1 MISVKRRKNHNMGEC
16 PISLIKMTI
25 TKRKRGQLKQCY
37 KCKKWFHKKSL
48 ELWIK
53 EKKNCPM
60 CRIYMNF

>member
-1 MISVKRRKNHNMGEC
+1 MGEC